1 MMDTQVEQ
9 YYEALYRFAL
19 SLARREDL
27 AADLTQQTYFL
38 WASKGWQ
45 LRDADKARSWLF
57 TTLYR
62 EYLRG
67 HRHATKFPHFELDQ
81 AASELPHVPA
91 NVVNELDAGA
101 VMAALQRVDETFRVP
116 LALFYVEDFSYKEI
130 AGLLE
135 LPIGT
140 VMSRLAR
147 GKAQLRALL
156 GEAAAARSGSNVLR
170 FPQSSAAL

>member
-1 MMDTQVEQ
+1 MMDTLVEQ

-27 AADLTQQTYFL
+27 AADLTQQTFFL

-45 LRDADKARSWLF
+45 LRDAAKARSWLF

-67 HRHATKFPHFELDQ
+67 HRHETRFPHYDLDQ
-81 AASELPHVPA
+81 AAGELPHVPA
-91 NVVNELDAGA
+91 SVVDKLDAGV

-147 GKAQLRALL
+147 GKAQLRALV
-156 GEAAAARSGSNVLR
+156 GEAAAARSRPNVVS
-170 FPQSSAAL
+170 FPQTSAAF